1 MSRFRELEPKSFSD
15 YHVEAPIRLH
25 LAAKIAFPDGSIG
38 ASSLRKERDAGRLTT
53 EIIANKEYTTLA
65 AIERMRELCR
75 VKAKEPALSGGRK
88 AANPTGSSGAT
99 QAGTSKIT
107 EGELAQDA
115 AEMTLARLRIACKA
129 TSRKNTPRRGN
140 GTVIPIK

>member
-1 MSRFRELEPKSFSD
+1 M
-15 YHVEAPIRLH
+15 
-25 LAAKIAFPDGSIG
+25 
-38 ASSLRKERDAGRLTT
+38 
-53 EIIANKEYTTLA
+53 
-65 AIERMRELCR
+65 
-75 VKAKEPALSGGRK
+75 
-88 AANPTGSSGAT
+88 

-115 AEMTLARLRIACKA
+115 AEMTLARLRSAYKA